1 MTGVAAVAEQRLT
14 ARRTWHLPWWGAQAS
29 IMGLVLFIPIRRYH
43 FGTALG
49 FELEPYRVLLAG
61 FLLVYLASRI
71 VEGRP
76 AAPPSGLAG
85 PMALLL
91 LAVLGSELGNLHR
104 IGSQELQPDVTKSI
118 VFLLGFLVLIPLALG
133 TLSSRQEIDRVL
145 VMLVVGGTAVA
156 VLSIIESRTDWN
168 AFNHLG
174 SVIPGLGGPI
184 QPYLPPRGG
193 RLRVLGSAQHP
204 IALGALFAVQLP
216 ICLYLF
222 ERYRRALF
230 LGCGAVIGLAALATV
245 SRTAV
250 IMIAVEIMVL
260 FWLRPALRRL
270 WPIAI
275 PLVLMAHV
283 ALPGT
288 LGALRQAFFPKGG
301 LVAQQQAGAN
311 TRGSGRI
318 ADLGPALGRVSVR
331 PLVGDGYGT
340 RIVDVSPH
348 QNAPI
353 LDDQWLGLLL
363 DVGLVGAAAFLW
375 LIVRHMRRMVR
386 ACRSAR
392 GPDATGLAALAATTA
407 AYAVG
412 MLTFDAIA
420 FVQITFVFFLL
431 IGIGCVLATIIERE
445 AT

>member
-1 MTGVAAVAEQRLT
+1 VTGVAAVAEQRLT
-14 ARRTWHLPWWGAQAS
+14 ARLTWRLPWWGAHAT
-29 IMGLVLFIPIRRYH
+29 IVGLVLFVPIRRYH

-61 FLLVYLASRI
+61 FLLAYFASRI
-71 VEGRP
+71 VEQRP
-76 AAPPSGLAG
+76 AGPPSGLAR
-85 PMALLL
+85 PIALLL

-104 IGSQELQPDVTKSI
+104 IGSQQLQPDVTKSV

-133 TLSSRQEIDRVL
+133 TLSTRQEIDRVL
-145 VMLVVGGTAVA
+145 GVLVAGGAVVA
-156 VLSIIESRTDWN
+156 VLSIVEQRTGWN
-168 AFNHLG
+168 AFDHLG
-174 SVIPGLGGPI
+174 SLVPGVGAPV
-184 QPYLPPRGG
+184 QPWLPTRGG

-204 IALGALFAVQLP
+204 IALGALFAVLMP

-222 ERYRRALF
+222 ERYRRRLF
-230 LGCGAVIGLAALATV
+230 LGCGGVIGLAALATV
-245 SRTAV
+245 SRTAI
-250 IMIAVEIMVL
+250 IMIAVEIIVL

-275 PLVLMAHV
+275 PLVLVAHV

-288 LGALRQAFFPKGG
+288 IGALRQAFFPKGG
-301 LVAQQQAGAN
+301 LVAQQREGAH

-318 ADLGPALGRVSVR
+318 ADLGPALGQVSVR
-331 PLVGDGYGT
+331 PLFGDGYGT
-340 RIVDVSPH
+340 RIVDVKPR

-375 LIVRHMRRMVR
+375 LIIRSVRRMVR

-412 MLTFDAIA
+412 MLTFDAIT

-445 AT
+445 AA